1 MVEAGARAART
12 RIAAGTDPMTP
23 HQRASHTSR
32 PAASPPARPSHLEA
46 LFELHLKARNV
57 TAFEREYR
65 FHPKR
70 RWRLD
75 FAWPVHKLA
84 VEIQG
89 GIFTRGRHTR
99 GAALTREYEKLNAA
113 QLLGWT
119 VLLVTGAQVE
129 SGDAAD
135 VVAVTLKARE
145 TREPSGEPSKLAQLH
160 ASPYVS
166 EQPKVASDQTTVA
179 STTRTL
185 IHRTGDTESR

>member
-1 MVEAGARAART
+1 MSA
-12 RIAAGTDPMTP
+12 TP
-23 HQRASHTSR
+23 DRRASRASR
-32 PAASPPARPSHLEA
+32 PAASPPSRPSRLEQ

-57 TAFEREYR
+57 TGYVREHR
-65 FHPKR
+65 FDPSR

-99 GAALTREYEKLNAA
+99 GAALAREYEKLNAA

-135 VVAVTLKARE
+135 VVA
-145 TREPSGEPSKLAQLH
+145 
-160 ASPYVS
+160 
-166 EQPKVASDQTTVA
+166 
-179 STTRTL
+179 RTL
-185 IHRTGDTESR
+185 RVRENAQNSMRGISK